1 MKLFLDTNIIVD
13 FLTERDVFYD
23 LAAQVVNLAD
33 SGEAELCC
41 SALSFATIFYLVRP
55 VKGKEVTLKML
66 REFSKI
72 CEVSSVDSGIVDA
85 ALYSTFKDF
94 EDAIQYFCA
103 LNAGADIIVTRNIK
117 DFKDATIPVKT
128 PVDLFE

>member
-55 VKGKEVTLKML
+55 VKGKEATLKML

>member
-13 FLTERDVFYD
+13 FLTERDGFYD

-41 SALSFATIFYLVRP
+41 SALSYATVFYLVRP
-55 VKGKEVTLKML
+55 TKGKETTLKML

-72 CEVSSVDSGIVDA
+72 CEVAPVDSSIVDA
-85 ALYSTFKDF
+85 ALYSSFKDF

-103 LNAGADIIVTRNIK
+103 LNAGADIIITRNIK
-117 DFKDATIPVKT
+117 DFKEATLPVKM